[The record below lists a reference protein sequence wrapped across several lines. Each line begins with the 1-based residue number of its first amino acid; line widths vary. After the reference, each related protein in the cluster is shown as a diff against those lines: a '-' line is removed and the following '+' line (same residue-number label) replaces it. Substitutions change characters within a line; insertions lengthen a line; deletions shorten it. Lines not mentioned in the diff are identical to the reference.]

1 MFKFKKH
8 YAVLAVI
15 FVCLFGLFK
24 TSPGKCGVAIT
35 DTDGGVNYFQKGQ
48 TYTGAYFRDTTD
60 AYTDTCTTGNYLM
73 EYYVTDNE
81 IKYDPYECPNGCKD
95 GACILEP
102 KRGQKIGDV
111 DGDGKITKTD
121 SDIVA
126 KIDAGL
132 IFKPTDICAVDADQ
146 NKKVD
151 TFDALAISEI
161 VAGKKTSPGNCGS
174 PVITSG
180 SSAKFIKGNA
190 YTIAFKITNANL
202 DSKLIYRL
210 NDPNGSSAEN
220 ATFDK
225 TNTASSRFYLDQN
238 NVLTFLMSFYP
249 KSSWTAGEYKAVF
262 DVETNGVKLRA
273 NEIKLEILNPL
284 PDLAIDDIY
293 SDNGKL
299 SVKIKNIGAAEA
311 PANKGHLYIYIDDQ
325 LKWTYSLSALSDQ
338 KFRSIGGSS
347 VIQPQTLTGSHTIK
361 AEIDPKFE
369 IAESNEDNNTLA
381 KTVSFG
387 ETTKPDLT
395 VADIVASPNMV
406 QNENGYLSVRIKNLG
421 GDLTSGKGLLNW
433 YNNFAEQKFI
443 FANTTTGI
451 LSFTKN
457 RDLPTL
463 DNPLKTNEI
472 ITFSWY
478 GNFNTS
484 GNLYLHFTVD
494 NGRELDEIDE
504 NNNTLTKT
512 ITVGKEN
519 FVCSDSD
526 GGKDYA
532 KKGNAVYSDSNIE
545 GRVDCCKNLYSA
557 NMGDAVKH
565 IGTGGGACVS
575 EGKYLYEAV
584 CGSDNIPTT
593 TVYECPNGC
602 KDGACAATGK
612 DETYYSTNLKTDRKL
627 YQAPEKIILELWS
640 YSKNPNVDSDTYF
653 VDIWLFKIL
662 KQGTIEKE
670 LIESAFKVSTRGFSS
685 FKEINITSNDY
696 FNKNGSGE
704 YAFTVCKVN
713 ACTEMID
720 GKLVFNSNSGLDNIF
735 TVIMPAVSEL
745 IFSNI
750 QVPTSSIRPTEA
762 TVTWET
768 NYPSNSDV
776 HYWSANNIH
785 EENWNWDKIDDYTQ
799 KSHSIRLKDLKPFTT
814 YQVTVSGQREAGVAK
829 TTSAEEISFTTAVKD
844 TSIDKINNAAK
855 NLNDNKFDQILE
867 EIKTLKDVIK
877 EQQAQI
883 KYLTKL
889 TQGVKELSEKAT
901 DAINNFIT
909 YGVDENTKRLG
920 AGERAA
926 VMYSYKAAFDKLPE
940 SETEFADAIK
950 IANGRWPSITNQNAE
965 NRAKEQFQKVY
976 KRTPGMNNA
985 RDNAAVTIMSYGLR
999 QRAENRN
1006 MNSERAGI
1014 AIFKSIYNKLPQ
1026 TTEEWNIMQA
1036 ITYSGAAR

>member
-1 MFKFKKH
+1 MFKFKKN
-8 YAVLAVI
+8 YVLAAAV

-24 TSPGKCGVAIT
+24 TSPAKCGVAIT

-60 AYTDTCTTGNYLM
+60 AYTDACTTGNYLM
-73 EYYVTDNE
+73 EYYVADNE
-81 IKYDPYECPNGCKD
+81 IKYDSYECPNGCKD
-95 GACILEP
+95 DACVLEP

-111 DGDGKITKTD
+111 DGDGKIAKTD

-132 IFKPTDICAVDADQ
+132 ISKPTDICAVDADQ

-161 VAGKKTSPGNCGS
+161 VAGTKTSPGNCGS

-190 YTIAFKITNANL
+190 YTIAFKITNAAL

-225 TNTASSRFYLDQN
+225 TNTASSKFYLDQN

-249 KSSWTAGEYKAVF
+249 ASSWTAGEYKAVF

-299 SVKIKNIGAAEA
+299 SVKIKNIGNAEA
-311 PANKGHLYIYIDDQ
+311 SANKGHLYIYIDEQ
-325 LKWTYSLSALSDQ
+325 LKWTYSLSTLSDQ

-347 VIQPQTLTGSHTIK
+347 VIQPQILTGSHTIK
-361 AEIDPKFE
+361 ATLDPKFE
-369 IAESNEDNNTLA
+369 IAESNEDNNTLT
-381 KTVSFG
+381 KTVNFG
-387 ETTKPDLT
+387 ETSSKPDLIFG
-395 VADIVASPNMV
+395 DINISTGLDVNTKWRKLTDVISLNV
-406 QNENGYLSVRIKNLG
+406 NERVV
-421 GDLTSGKGLLNW
+421 
-433 YNNFAEQKFI
+433 
-443 FANTTTGI
+443 GI
-451 LSFTKN
+451 LANVKN
-457 RDLPTL
+457 NGQKNADYIQTEIKIV
-463 DNPLKTNEI
+463 DAENNTVYTNIEI
-472 ITFSWY
+472 
-478 GNFNTS
+478 GQ
-484 GNLYLHFTVD
+484 
-494 NGRELDEIDE
+494 RDEILKVGEEKVIGGGWSWTPTKIGKYTFAFNIDSSNLIDESNE
-504 NNNTLTKT
+504 NNN
-512 ITVGKEN
+512 VFYGS
-519 FVCSDSD
+519 VM
-526 GGKDYA
+526 
-532 KKGNAVYSDSNIE
+532 V
-545 GRVDCCKNLYSA
+545 SA
-557 NMGDAVKH
+557 NAITPKQLT
-565 IGTGGGACVS
+565 IS
-575 EGKYLYEAV
+575 
-584 CGSDNIPTT
+584 
-593 TVYECPNGC
+593 
-602 KDGACAATGK
+602 
-612 DETYYSTNLKTDRKL
+612 NL
-627 YQAPEKIILELWS
+627 
-640 YSKNPNVDSDTYF
+640 
-653 VDIWLFKIL
+653 
-662 KQGTIEKE
+662 
-670 LIESAFKVSTRGFSS
+670 
-685 FKEINITSNDY
+685 
-696 FNKNGSGE
+696 
-704 YAFTVCKVN
+704 
-713 ACTEMID
+713 
-720 GKLVFNSNSGLDNIF
+720 
-735 TVIMPAVSEL
+735 
-745 IFSNI
+745 
-750 QVPTSSIRPTEA
+750 QVPTSLIRPTA
-762 TVTWET
+762 AIVSWNT
-768 NYPSNSDV
+768 NFSTNSNV
-776 HYWSANNIH
+776 HYWSADKTQ
-785 EENWNWDKIDDYTQ
+785 EDWKIDDYTQ
-799 KSHSIRLKDLKPFTT
+799 TNHLIKLNGLKPFTT
-814 YQVTVSGQREAGVAK
+814 YYFTVTSTKDGGDNK
-829 TTSAEEISFTTAVKD
+829 TSEQMSFTTTSLGTVIDNKID
-844 TSIDKINNAAK
+844 TINNLAQH
-855 NLNDNKFDQILE
+855 LNDNKFDQILE